1 MASIQDNAAAELEDV
16 IDEEE
21 SVKKEAPAEAPKAV
35 KTILDDDEE
44 AEEVAAAAALYH
56 EGKLEYSDE
65 EDEDQGETESPIMER
80 SEDTPFYL
88 SELKPT
94 TGLVELDDD
103 DDDDHDHDHD
113 HNDDKE

>member
-1 MASIQDNAAAELEDV
+1 MASIQDNAAAEVEDV

-35 KTILDDDEE
+35 KIIMDDHEE
-44 AEEVAAAAALYH
+44 AEEVAAAALYH
-56 EGKLEYSDE
+56 EGKLEYSDD

-80 SEDTPFYL
+80 SEDTPFNL

-94 TGLVELDDD
+94 TGLNELDDD
-103 DDDDHDHDHD
+103 DDVDHDHDHD
-113 HNDDKE
+113 DKE